1 LHSWFAGTEDAV
13 TSRDCFRLAERI
25 EVLARDIYTEL
36 AYHPGT
42 PPGVGQVLLRLAD
55 EEEHHAQ
62 RIRLLKATHRNSDW
76 AEKALIAIATD
87 LQAIAAEL
95 GGLLVLARHRRD
107 PDDFAGMFDRL
118 VDMEDRF
125 AFVHAEELTTSAEPE
140 VARLFEALARQ
151 DVWHRQLLERARR
164 GAPQLAAQGA

>member
-1 LHSWFAGTEDAV
+1 LHSWLADTEDAV

-25 EVLARDIYTEL
+25 EVLARDVYAEL

-62 RIRLLKATHRNSDW
+62 RIRLLKATQRNSAW
-76 AEKALIAIATD
+76 AENALIAIATD
-87 LQAIAAEL
+87 LQAVWAEL
-95 GGLLVLARHRRD
+95 WGLLLLARHRRD
-107 PDDFAGMFDRL
+107 PEDFAGMFDRL

-125 AFVHAEELTTSAEPE
+125 AFVHAEALTASADPE

-151 DVWHRQLLERARR
+151 DVWHRQLLERTRR
-164 GAPQLAAQGA
+164 GVPQLATQGA